1 MAEQNTLPATI
12 PWSREVVEEIA
23 RDIGDAVLAHVETMY
38 PSAIQATPSTF
49 KISLR
54 NCVRNEIIAA
64 VSVNDAVQAIARIR
78 ERKRFR
84 RKTRANFSRMR
95 NASPAHHDGPD
106 ED

>member
-1 MAEQNTLPATI
+1 MANRETLPATV

-23 RDIGDAVLAHVETMY
+23 RDVGDAVLAHVEIMY
-38 PSAIQATPSTF
+38 PSAIQASPTTF

-64 VSVNDAVQAIARIR
+64 VAVNDAGLAIARIR

-84 RKTRANFSRMR
+84 RKVRADFRRMR
-95 NASPAHHDGPD
+95 TGEAAQQDVD
-106 ED
+106 RED

>member
-1 MAEQNTLPATI
+1 MAEQNTLPSTV
-12 PWSREVVEEIA
+12 PWSRELVEEIA

-38 PSAIQATPSTF
+38 PTAIQATPSTF

-64 VSVNDAVQAIARIR
+64 VGVNDASQAIMRIR

-84 RKTRANFSRMR
+84 RKTRADFSSMR
-95 NASPAHHDGPD
+95 RAGPRD
-106 ED
+106 VQDKD